1 MPTISVD
8 KYKLYE
14 ALGQKFTTEEF
25 EDLCFEFGIELDE
38 DTENDERPIVNGE
51 QEPPQLK
58 IEIPANRYD
67 MLCFEGI
74 VNNLNVFRGRIEPPK
89 YRLVEPA
96 SGKLESITVKP
107 EAEQVRPYVSGAI
120 LRNIKFDKSRYE
132 SFISLQDKLHQ
143 NLARNRTLVSIGTHD
158 YDTIQGPFT
167 YEALPPKDIKFIP
180 LNQTKEMDSAE
191 LMAFYENDKHLGR
204 FLHIIR
210 DSPVYPA
217 IYDSNR
223 VVCSLPPIINGDHS
237 KITLDTTNVFIE
249 ITATDITKLDIV
261 TDIMVTM
268 FSMYCSEPFTIEP
281 VQINSDHNNQT
292 RVTPNLKPRV
302 AEVEIDYLNSC
313 TGLNESPEGLCKLL
327 SKMAYTSTLSAKDSN
342 ILEVAIPPTRA
353 DVLHQCDV
361 MEDLAVCY
369 GYNNLPRTA
378 PSRSATV
385 GAPLLV
391 NKLSDIIR
399 TEAAVAGWS
408 EVMPLILC
416 SHDENFAWLNRK
428 DDGNT
433 VVRLANP
440 KTAEY
445 QVVRSSLLPGLLK
458 TIRENKG
465 HSVPMKIFEV
475 SDVVFK
481 DESQERKARNER
493 HFSAAWY
500 GRTSGFEV
508 VHGLLDRVLLMLR
521 TAFLTHEEG
530 LTGKSVDFE
539 VKENPSKPDG
549 YWIEEL
555 DDATF
560 FAGHAASVYLRL
572 GGKERRIGEFGILHP
587 TVLEKFDLKCVPIP
601 ISYQFPDAN
610 FFRRYPVSTL
620 EINLEVFL

>member
-74 VNNLNVFRGRIEPPK
+74 VTNLNIFRGRIEPPK

-158 YDTIQGPFT
+158 YDTIKGPFT

-191 LMAFYENDKHLGR
+191 LMTFYENDKHLGR

-217 IYDSNR
+217 IFDSNR

-268 FSMYCSEPFTIEP
+268 FSMYCSEPFTVEP

-313 TGLNESPEGLCKLL
+313 TGLTESPESLCKLL
-327 SKMAYTSTLSAKDSN
+327 SKMSYTSTPSSKDSN
-342 ILEVAIPPTRA
+342 ILEVAIPSTRA

-399 TEAAVAGWS
+399 TETAVAGWS

-481 DESQERKARNER
+481 DESLERKARNER
-493 HFSAAWY
+493 HFAAAWY
-500 GRTSGFEV
+500 GRNSGFEV

-521 TAFLTHEEG
+521 TAFITHEEG

-587 TVLEKFDLKCVPIP
+587 TVLEKFDLK
-601 ISYQFPDAN
+601 
-610 FFRRYPVSTL
+610 YPVSTL

>member
-74 VNNLNVFRGRIEPPK
+74 VTNLNVFRGRIEPPK

-158 YDTIQGPFT
+158 YDTVKGPFT

-191 LMAFYENDKHLGR
+191 LMTFYENDKHLGR

-217 IYDSNR
+217 IFDSNR

-268 FSMYCSEPFTIEP
+268 FSMYCSEPFTVEP

-313 TGLNESPEGLCKLL
+313 TGLTESPESLCKLL
-327 SKMAYTSTLSAKDSN
+327 SKMSYTSTPSSKDSN
-342 ILEVAIPPTRA
+342 ILEVAIPSTRA

-399 TEAAVAGWS
+399 TETAVAGWS

-481 DESQERKARNER
+481 DESLERKARNER
-493 HFSAAWY
+493 HFAAAWY

-521 TAFLTHEEG
+521 TAFLAHEEG

-587 TVLEKFDLKCVPIP
+587 TVLEKFDLK
-601 ISYQFPDAN
+601 
-610 FFRRYPVSTL
+610 YPVSTL

>member
-74 VNNLNVFRGRIEPPK
+74 VTNLNVFRGRIEPPK

-158 YDTIQGPFT
+158 YDTIKGPFT

-191 LMAFYENDKHLGR
+191 LMTFYENDKHLGR

-217 IYDSNR
+217 IFDSNR

-268 FSMYCSEPFTIEP
+268 FSMYCSEPFTVEP

-313 TGLNESPEGLCKLL
+313 TGLTESPESLCKLL
-327 SKMAYTSTLSAKDSN
+327 SKMSYTSTPSSKDSN
-342 ILEVAIPPTRA
+342 ILEVAIPSTRA

-399 TEAAVAGWS
+399 TETAVAGWS

-481 DESQERKARNER
+481 DESLERKARNER
-493 HFSAAWY
+493 HFAAAWY

-587 TVLEKFDLKCVPIP
+587 TVLEKFDLK
-601 ISYQFPDAN
+601 
-610 FFRRYPVSTL
+610 YPVSTL

>member
-1 MPTISVD
+1 M
-8 KYKLYE
+8 
-14 ALGQKFTTEEF
+14 
-25 EDLCFEFGIELDE
+25 
-38 DTENDERPIVNGE
+38 NGE

-74 VNNLNVFRGRIEPPK
+74 VSNLNVFRGKTEPPK
-89 YRLVEPA
+89 YRLVDPS

-132 SFISLQDKLHQ
+132 SFIALQDKLHQ

-158 YDTIQGPFT
+158 YDTIKGPFT
-167 YEALPPKDIKFIP
+167 YEALPPKDIKFTP

-191 LMAFYENDKHLGR
+191 LMSFYENDKHLGR

-249 ITATDITKLDIV
+249 ITATDLTKLDIV

-268 FSMYCSEPFTIEP
+268 FSMYCSEPFTVEP

-313 TGLNESPEGLCKLL
+313 TGLNESPESLCKLL
-327 SKMAYTSTLSAKDSN
+327 SKMSYTSTPSSKDAN

-385 GAPLLV
+385 GAPLPV

-399 TEAAVAGWS
+399 IETAVAGWS

-481 DESQERKARNER
+481 DETQERKARNER
-493 HFSAAWY
+493 HFAAAWY

-508 VHGLLDRVLLMLR
+508 VHGLLDRILLMLR
-521 TAFLTHEEG
+521 TSFLTHEEG
-530 LTGKSVDFE
+530 LSGKSIDFE

-572 GGKERRIGEFGILHP
+572 GGKERRVGEFGILHP
-587 TVLEKFDLKCVPIP
+587 SVLEKFDLK
-601 ISYQFPDAN
+601 
-610 FFRRYPVSTL
+610 
-620 EINLEVFL
+620 

>member
-74 VNNLNVFRGRIEPPK
+74 VTNLNIFRGRIEPPK
-89 YRLVEPA
+89 YRIVEPA

-158 YDTIQGPFT
+158 YDTIKGPFT

-191 LMAFYENDKHLGR
+191 LMNFYENDKHLGR

-268 FSMYCSEPFTIEP
+268 FSMYCSEPFTVEP

-313 TGLNESPEGLCKLL
+313 TGLTESPESLCKLL
-327 SKMAYTSTLSAKDSN
+327 SKMSYTSTPSTKDSN

-399 TEAAVAGWS
+399 IEAAVAGWS

-445 QVVRSSLLPGLLK
+445 QVVRSTLLPGLLK

-493 HFSAAWY
+493 HFAAAWY

-530 LTGKSVDFE
+530 LSGKSVDFE

-587 TVLEKFDLKCVPIP
+587 TVLEKFDLK
-601 ISYQFPDAN
+601 
-610 FFRRYPVSTL
+610 YPVSTL